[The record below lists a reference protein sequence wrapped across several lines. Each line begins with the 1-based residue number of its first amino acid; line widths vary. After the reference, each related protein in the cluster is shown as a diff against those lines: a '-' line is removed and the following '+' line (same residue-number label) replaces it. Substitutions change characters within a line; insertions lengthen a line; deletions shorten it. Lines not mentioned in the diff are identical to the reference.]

1 MSSYPHIYLASAPQR
16 VKTLVDV
23 AIDACI
29 QHKHLLGKAFLTVH
43 YFN

>member
-29 QHKHLLGKAFLTVH
+29 QHKHLLGEAFLSMD
-43 YFN
+43 YPN